1 MDQQCP
7 LWGLGPG
14 RAQEARKGPG
24 TGCNS
29 MKDLVVT
36 RFVDFNLKHGL
47 AQDAVKMKLS
57 AGLSVSHYLLNFSS
71 HECEHV

>member
-1 MDQQCP
+1 MSFV
-7 LWGLGPG
+7 GTRAREGPG
-14 RAQEARKGPG
+14 GPEGPGDG